1 LKIKEKKQRQ
11 INHCCSIC
19 GKKLKK
25 FKRRRTSKNPLSC
38 WWCMILN
45 NADSGIVHLGSP
57 ILDQAGKKGKRSVVV
72 E

>member
-1 LKIKEKKQRQ
+1 MAATSNSKILLKIREEKKQRQ

-25 FKRRRTSKNPLSC
+25 FKRGASENPLSC

-45 NADSGIVHLGSP
+45 NADS
-57 ILDQAGKKGKRSVVV
+57 
-72 E
+72 